1 MSKLINSSRLIKDKI
16 SKKLDK
22 KIIYILFPII
32 IVIAKIIRYT
42 IMKET
47 LVDRGIGHTFVNNIN
62 NNVFNARTTG
72 ESLTAIFFDVIN
84 IFSLNTYIQ
93 FEIFITVIWNLILFF
108 IIFKFNKK
116 LSLFQALFIIASIAV
131 LNIFDFCLAKEPLQ
145 MLFFIA
151 IYLVICSNKEK
162 MKPILKVFLVCF
174 IFLLIAIILREYY
187 ILMAFFF
194 VILYVIYTVLRN
206 INIKNYKYL
215 IAITCIILVVL
226 SFLIFSSIF
235 MPKHY
240 KKLERVKLNVSEAT
254 TDIHSV
260 VELIDNPNEVTLLI
274 DYIITFI
281 RLLFPFELLSLGF
294 KYWPYVFYQLMITY
308 YVIKSIIYLKKN
320 DENTNIALLAY
331 LAFLIGSSM
340 FEPDFGSWIR
350 HEAVFCPILF
360 IICGAKNIDIAN
372 KKESKEN

>member
-1 MSKLINSSRLIKDKI
+1 MSKLINSSKLIRDKI

-47 LVDRGIGHTFVNNIN
+47 LVDRGIGDTFVNNIK
-62 NNVFNARTTG
+62 NNVFNARTRG

-108 IIFKFNKK
+108 IIFKFNNKFN
-116 LSLFQALFIIASIAV
+116 LFQTLFIIASIAV

-174 IFLLIAIILREYY
+174 IFLLIAIILRKYY

-194 VILYVIYTVLRN
+194 IMLYTIYFALRK
-206 INIKNYKYL
+206 IDIKKYKFL
-215 IAITCIILVVL
+215 IAIACVILL
-226 SFLIFSSIF
+226 TLAFLIFSSLF
-235 MPKHY
+235 MPSQY
-240 KKLERVKLNVSEAT
+240 KELLRVKMNISNAN
-254 TDIHSV
+254 TDIPGII
-260 VELIDNPNEVTLLI
+260 ELVNNPNEVTLLI

-281 RLLFPFELLSLGF
+281 RLLFPFELLLLGF

-308 YVIKSIIYLKKN
+308 CVIKSIIYLKKN
-320 DENTNIALLAY
+320 DENKNLALFAY

-360 IICGAKNIDIAN
+360 IICGAKNVNIGN
-372 KKESKEN
+372 KKER